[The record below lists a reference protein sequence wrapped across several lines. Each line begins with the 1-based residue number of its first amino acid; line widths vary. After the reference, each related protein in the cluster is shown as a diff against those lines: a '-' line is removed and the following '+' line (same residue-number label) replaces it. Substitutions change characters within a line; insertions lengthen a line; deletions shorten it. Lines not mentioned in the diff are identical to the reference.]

1 MKNVSEIARKKSMDI
16 HLSCVLGNNSD
27 DCVTKIKNNDADLK
41 TLDGGRVY
49 SAGKMS
55 QKYNLVPRVSPLP
68 SPLQGMGGEETL
80 ETRLL

>member
-1 MKNVSEIARKKSMDI
+1 MDI
-16 HLSCVLGNNSD
+16 EASCVDGSDSD
-27 DCVTKIKNNDADLK
+27 DCVNKIKNKDADLK

-55 QKYNLVPRVSPLP
+55 QKYNLVPRVSRLP
-68 SPLQGMGGEETL
+68 SPLLGTGGEETL